1 VAHERSLER
10 MVRRDEGGWG
20 CVFGGLFLS
29 SCGVPPAG
37 VSPARVVAG
46 EPGSRPQALGE
57 TLVSRAGRRE
67 PLWREQ
73 ERGPQR
79 YVKPAASSEK
89 QWESRAAHVT
99 AKAMSVGL
107 VPDRLTGL
115 SGVWGAARVQGGA
128 LNTRGPSQRPSS
140 RRGASYKPMV
150 KSSAVERESE
160 GAVVLVMSVWH
171 NAGGGKGPCGG
182 CGEVR
187 VSAREC
193 P

>member
-1 VAHERSLER
+1 
-10 MVRRDEGGWG
+10 MVRREEERLIPVVGVW
-20 CVFGGLFLS
+20 VVS

-67 PLWREQ
+67 PLRREQ
-73 ERGPQR
+73 ERGPQHE
-79 YVKPAASSEK
+79 VKPAASLEK

-99 AKAMSVGL
+99 VKAMSVGL
-107 VPDRLTGL
+107 VPDRSAGL

-128 LNTRGPSQRPSS
+128 LNTRGPSWWPLS

-150 KSSAVERESE
+150 KAGVAERESE
-160 GAVVLVMSVWH
+160 GAIVLVMSVWH
-171 NAGGGKGPCGG
+171 NAGGGKGLYGG

-187 VSAREC
+187 VSVREC

>member
-1 VAHERSLER
+1 
-10 MVRRDEGGWG
+10 MVRREEVRLIPVVGVG
-20 CVFGGLFLS
+20 VVS

-57 TLVSRAGRRE
+57 TLVSRAGCQK

-73 ERGPQR
+73 ERGPQH
-79 YVKPAASSEK
+79 YVKSAASLEK

-107 VPDRLTGL
+107 VPDRSAGL

-128 LNTRGPSQRPSS
+128 LNTRGPSWWPSS

-150 KSSAVERESE
+150 KSSVAERESE
-160 GAVVLVMSVWH
+160 GVVVLVISAWH
-171 NAGGGKGPCGG
+171 NVGGGKGLYGG
-182 CGEVR
+182 CGEVQ
-187 VSAREC
+187 VSVREC